1 MPVTVRPAT
10 RADVPAILEIYN
22 EAVEHTTASYDLAP
36 VSLDSRLVWFDHKKA
51 DGWPVLVAEDGAGQV
66 AGWATFGP
74 YRDKAGYNATVE
86 HSVYVRAG
94 GRGAGVGRT
103 LMGPLIQEAR
113 QRKLHIML
121 GVVDADNA
129 GSIRFHEGFG
139 FEVTGRLPQ
148 VGRKFGR
155 WLDAV
160 FLVLQLEP
168 EA

>member
-1 MPVTVRPAT
+1 MSVTVRPAV

-36 VSLDSRLVWFDHKKA
+36 VSLESRLSWFDHKQVA
-51 DGWPVLVAEDGAGQV
+51 NWPVLVAEDGEQV
-66 AGWATFGP
+66 VGWATFGP
-74 YRDKAGYNATVE
+74 FREKAGYNATVE

-94 GRGAGVGRT
+94 GRGAGVGGA
-103 LMGPLIQEAR
+103 LMTPLIQEAR
-113 QRKLHIML
+113 QRRLHVML

-129 GSIRFHEGFG
+129 GSIRFHERFG
-139 FEVTGRLPQ
+139 FVVTGRLPQ

-160 FLVLQLEP
+160 FLVLALD
-168 EA
+168 AAI